1 MVIMKTMTIKEIREW
16 YSHRIE
22 FTKRCLPE
30 LTDYIINEQKTI
42 EALWKDGYTK
52 NFDNDFAAMVRGYN
66 LNTGDYDIT
75 VTDTLNLHT
84 ITATKAAVKRFA
96 TYLTR

>member
-16 YSHRIE
+16 YSRRIE
-22 FTKRCLPE
+22 STKRYIPE
-30 LTDYIINEQKTI
+30 LTDYIIDEQKMI
-42 EALWKDGYTK
+42 EALWKEGYIE
-52 NFDNDFAAMVRGYN
+52 NFDRDFAANVRGYN
-66 LNTGDYDIT
+66 FNTGDYDIT

>member
-66 LNTGDYDIT
+66 LCGDYDIT
-75 VTDTLNLHT
+75 VTDTLDLHV
-84 ITATKAAVKRFA
+84 ITATKAAVKRFV
-96 TYLTR
+96 TCLKK

>member
-1 MVIMKTMTIKEIREW
+1 MKTMTIKEIREW

-42 EALWKDGYTK
+42 EALWKDGYTES
-52 NFDNDFAAMVRGYN
+52 FDRDFAANVRGYN
-66 LNTGDYDIT
+66 FNTGDYDIT
-75 VTDTLNLHT
+75 VTDTLDLHT
-84 ITATKAAVKRFA
+84 ITATRAAVKRFA
-96 TYLTR
+96 TCLKK

>member
-1 MVIMKTMTIKEIREW
+1 MTTMTIKEIREW
-16 YSHRIE
+16 FNRRKES
-22 FTKRCLPE
+22 TKRYIPE
-30 LTDYIINEQKTI
+30 LTDYIIDEQKTI

-52 NFDNDFAAMVRGYN
+52 NFDRDFAANVRGYN

-75 VTDTLNLHT
+75 VTDTLDLHT